1 MKAVDESIV
10 EQASL
15 EWLDGLGYA
24 TVHEDSLSPR
34 PEDDPPR
41 GRYSDVVLKPPFA
54 MQWFGSTSA

>member
-15 EWLDGLGYA
+15 EWLVGLGYA
-24 TVHEDSLSPR
+24 TVHGDNLSPG
-34 PEDDPPR
+34 PEDDAPR

-54 MQWFGSTSA
+54 MQWLGSTPA